1 MAMLRGGLISMIYG
15 KMMALP
21 LGNASESGAMSIMG
35 SDVETL
41 AESFHLLVCNTWA
54 NALQLAIGI
63 YLLASQ
69 LGAICVAPLIVAVGK
84 PQQTTGCYWSAS
96 LNFVRCQF
104 SQ

>member
-1 MAMLRGGLISMIYG
+1 MAMLRGGMISMIYE

-21 LGNASESGAMSIMG
+21 LGNVSESGAMSIMG

-54 NALQLAIGI
+54 NALQLGIAI
-63 YLLASQ
+63 YLLANQ
-69 LGAICVAPLIVAVGK
+69 LGAVCVAPLIVAVSK
-84 PQQTTGCYWSAS
+84 
-96 LNFVRCQF
+96 